1 MLKRIN
7 LQHSGSEWT
16 SPGGSLLFDFQG
28 LIRRHSRTIIY
39 TTLCCVGLALVYIL
53 TTPPS
58 YTANA
63 TLIID
68 ARKVLPLFGQQALM
82 DEVAPDSAAI
92 ESQVEILKSDTI
104 ALTVIKHL
112 KLVDN
117 PEFNGSS
124 RPFPQNLFVYVTDW
138 LGASPTK
145 SETEIQ
151 QGALKRFSDR
161 LDVTRVGLT
170 YVIEVSFRALSPNL
184 AAAIANDI
192 TNTYVAE
199 QLETKADSASRAA
212 QWLQDRIRGLDQQAT
227 NAERAVVEFK
237 MRRSQLDNKSQIALT
252 GLESTA
258 QTYRSLV
265 DKFVQ
270 RYMESSQ
277 QELFPISEARVATPA
292 VPPVKKSHPKRLLIL
307 IGSTLA
313 GLIFGLGLSQIR
325 ELMDRRFRTASQVEF
340 VLETDCIAIV
350 PAVSGSAVSSKQL
363 KKRQAQSG
371 ARTIQFSNTLATQ
384 IISSPFSRFSEAI
397 RSIKMARD
405 LSGGAERNAVI
416 GVTSTLPSEGKSTV
430 ALSLAQLMAQAG
442 VRVLL
447 IDCDLRNPS
456 LTRLLTPSATCGLFD
471 VIVGDAPIEEVLWTD
486 PDTGLA
492 FLPQPVKTKFANSS
506 EVLASRALKK
516 AVDALRDRYEQIIV
530 DLSPL
535 APLVDVRASAHT
547 VDLYLLVIEW
557 GKTKFDLVLAELK
570 NADVIRRKMLGVVL
584 NKANMATL
592 GDYDGHGFKYYN
604 DNDYRRYGMT
614 G

>member
-1 MLKRIN
+1 M
-7 LQHSGSEWT
+7 
-16 SPGGSLLFDFQG
+16 
-28 LIRRHSRTIIY
+28 
-39 TTLCCVGLALVYIL
+39 
-53 TTPPS
+53 
-58 YTANA
+58 
-63 TLIID
+63 
-68 ARKVLPLFGQQALM
+68 
-82 DEVAPDSAAI
+82 
-92 ESQVEILKSDTI
+92 
-104 ALTVIKHL
+104 
-112 KLVDN
+112 
-117 PEFNGSS
+117 
-124 RPFPQNLFVYVTDW
+124 TDW
-138 LGASPTK
+138 LGASSTK
-145 SETEIQ
+145 SEAEKQ

-161 LDVTRVGLT
+161 LDIKRIKLT

-212 QWLQDRIRGLDQQAT
+212 QWLQDRIHALDQQAT

-237 MRRSQLDNKSQIALT
+237 MRRSQLDNKSQIAFT

-258 QTYRSLV
+258 QTYRALV

-270 RYMESSQ
+270 RYMKSSQ
-277 QELFPISEARVATPA
+277 TKSFPISEARVVTPA
-292 VPPVKKSHPKRLLIL
+292 VPARKKSHPKRLLIL

-313 GLIFGLGLSQIR
+313 GLIFGLGLAQIR
-325 ELMDRRFRTASQVEF
+325 ELMDRRFRTASQVES

-363 KKRQAQSG
+363 KKGKPRVVPGPYSSP
-371 ARTIQFSNTLATQ
+371 IFLATQ

-456 LTRLLTPSATCGLFD
+456 LTRLLTPSATRGLFD
-471 VIVGDAPIEEVLWTD
+471 VIVGDAPIEDVLWTD

-492 FLPQPVKTKFANSS
+492 FLPQPVKTKVS
-506 EVLASRALKK
+506 E
-516 AVDALRDRYEQIIV
+516 
-530 DLSPL
+530 
-535 APLVDVRASAHT
+535 
-547 VDLYLLVIEW
+547 
-557 GKTKFDLVLAELK
+557 
-570 NADVIRRKMLGVVL
+570 
-584 NKANMATL
+584 
-592 GDYDGHGFKYYN
+592 FK
-604 DNDYRRYGMT
+604 
-614 G
+614 